1 MLFHPESI
9 PIFGTKLGGKQL
21 GIRHKKNGD

>member
-1 MLFHPESI
+1 MLFHSESI
-9 PIFGTKLGGKQL
+9 LIFGKQLGGTRL